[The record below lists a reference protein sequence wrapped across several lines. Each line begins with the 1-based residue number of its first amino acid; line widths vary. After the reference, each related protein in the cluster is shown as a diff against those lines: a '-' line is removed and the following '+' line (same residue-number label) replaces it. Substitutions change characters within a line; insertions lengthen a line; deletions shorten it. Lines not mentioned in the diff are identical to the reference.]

1 MMWVNDKI
9 LDDCF
14 SPVMIWFLSFFVPLN
29 FLSSFLFFYSDPH
42 TLVELVNF
50 STLGKMQ
57 PFSID
62 VSTNC
67 LLLMVIIVALGPLS
81 EH

>member
-1 MMWVNDKI
+1 
-9 LDDCF
+9 
-14 SPVMIWFLSFFVPLN
+14 MIWFFPLN
-29 FLSSFLFFYSDPH
+29 FLSSFFFFSDPH

>member
-1 MMWVNDKI
+1 MI
-9 LDDCF
+9 YGSYPF
-14 SPVMIWFLSFFVPLN
+14 SSLLIFFLPFFFN
-29 FLSSFLFFYSDPH
+29 SDPH

-67 LLLMVIIVALGPLS
+67 LLLMVIIVALGPL
-81 EH
+81 